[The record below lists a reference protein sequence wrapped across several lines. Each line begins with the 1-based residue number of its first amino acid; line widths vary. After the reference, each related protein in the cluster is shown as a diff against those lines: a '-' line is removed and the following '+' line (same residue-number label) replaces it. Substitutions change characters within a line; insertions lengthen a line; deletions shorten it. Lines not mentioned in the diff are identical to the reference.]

1 MRRSGEWMVLADE
14 RILEYI
20 REEESGRPKEMAES
34 GYVRYSDAYISQRC
48 SKLAENDLLQPLG
61 NGVYI
66 ITDAGEAYLD
76 EEYDAERG
84 VYLNQDIAGADEGG
98 ATADAEGKNGE

>member
-1 MRRSGEWMVLADE
+1 MVLADE
-14 RILEYI
+14 RTLEYI
-20 REEESGRPKEMAES
+20 RENESGAPTEMAES
-34 GYVRYSDAYISQRC
+34 GDVRYTPQHISQRC
-48 SKLAENDLLQPLG
+48 KKLAENDLLQPLG

-84 VYLNQDIAGADEGG
+84 VYLNQDIADADEGG
-98 ATADAEGKNGE
+98 ATADAEGKNGG